1 MLTISVCY
9 YTLARKTSRK
19 TLRTG
24 TFANEHCSGRLLQVR
39 GKTKKGDFAK
49 LLVINPNTLRTYENG
64 RSLPNQDFL
73 ARVCVQFSVS
83 PSWLLLGEGPMRVG
97 EKMPGTKVIAPQEK
111 TSAKTERSNEVLL
124 AEVQRERQDLSKE
137 NQLLHK
143 EKEVL
148 LREIGDL
155 RAQVARLEERKNRL
169 AVVSEQSVANSGVA

>member
-1 MLTISVCY
+1 MSTV
-9 YTLARKTSRK
+9 A
-19 TLRTG
+19 
-24 TFANEHCSGRLLQVR
+24 GRLLQVR
-39 GKTKKGDFAK
+39 GKTKQGDFAK
-49 LLVINPNTLRTYENG
+49 LLGINPNTLRTYENG

-97 EKMPGTKVIAPQEK
+97 EKLPGTKVIAPQEK
-111 TSAKTERSNEVLL
+111 TSAKTERSNEVLLALL

-169 AVVSEQSVANSGVA
+169 AVVSEQPVANSGVA

>member
-1 MLTISVCY
+1 MSTV
-9 YTLARKTSRK
+9 A
-19 TLRTG
+19 
-24 TFANEHCSGRLLQVR
+24 GRLLQVR
-39 GKTKKGDFAK
+39 GKTKQGDFAK
-49 LLVINPNTLRTYENG
+49 LLGINPNTLRTYENG

-124 AEVQRERQDLSKE
+124 ALLAEVQRERQDLSKE

-169 AVVSEQSVANSGVA
+169 AVVSEQPVANSGVA

>member
-1 MLTISVCY
+1 MSTV
-9 YTLARKTSRK
+9 A
-19 TLRTG
+19 
-24 TFANEHCSGRLLQVR
+24 GRLLQVR
-39 GKTKKGDFAK
+39 GKTKQGDFAK
-49 LLVINPNTLRTYENG
+49 LLGINPNTLRTYENG

-124 AEVQRERQDLSKE
+124 ALLAEVQRERQDLSKE

>member
-1 MLTISVCY
+1 MSTV
-9 YTLARKTSRK
+9 A
-19 TLRTG
+19 
-24 TFANEHCSGRLLQVR
+24 GRLLQVR
-39 GKTKKGDFAK
+39 GKTKQGDFAK
-49 LLVINPNTLRTYENG
+49 LLGINPNTLRTYENG

-124 AEVQRERQDLSKE
+124 TLLAEVQRERQDLSKE

-169 AVVSEQSVANSGVA
+169 AIVSEQPVANSGVA

>member
-1 MLTISVCY
+1 MSTV
-9 YTLARKTSRK
+9 A
-19 TLRTG
+19 
-24 TFANEHCSGRLLQVR
+24 GRLLQVR
-39 GKTKKGDFAK
+39 GKTKQGDFAK
-49 LLVINPNTLRTYENG
+49 LLGINPNTLRTYENG

-97 EKMPGTKVIAPQEK
+97 EKLPGTKVIAPQEK
-111 TSAKTERSNEVLL
+111 TSAKTERSNEVLLALL

>member
-1 MLTISVCY
+1 MSTV
-9 YTLARKTSRK
+9 A
-19 TLRTG
+19 
-24 TFANEHCSGRLLQVR
+24 GRLLQVR
-39 GKTKKGDFAK
+39 GKTKQGDFAK
-49 LLVINPNTLRTYENG
+49 LLGINPNTLRTYENG

-124 AEVQRERQDLSKE
+124 ALLAEVQRERQDLSKE

-169 AVVSEQSVANSGVA
+169 AIVSEQPVANSGVA